1 MARVA
6 AGDKAAYAMGWI
18 VAATPNG
25 TIVWHNGGTT
35 SFGAYVGLQLD
46 RRIGVVVLTNET
58 NMGFPDAVGG
68 WVLDRLLGNLDV
80 DPFTERLKQ
89 ARAAAEK
96 DAKLW
101 ARPANPRASP
111 QFAPLAG
118 SFTNPAVGK
127 VEIKQDGDAL
137 VMELATGALKLS
149 PWDGEI
155 FTAALV
161 PNGPLAAVAE
171 NLGPQPLS
179 FAQFQMDA
187 TGALNVVRLT
197 TSDGQTYE
205 FRRE

>member
-1 MARVA
+1 
-6 AGDKAAYAMGWI
+6 MGE
-18 VAATPNG
+18 
-25 TIVWHNGGTT
+25 T
-35 SFGAYVGLQLD
+35 SDG
-46 RRIGVVVLTNET
+46 
-58 NMGFPDAVGG
+58 VGG
-68 WVLDRLLGNLDV
+68 CH
-80 DPFTERLKQ
+80 PFTERLKQ
-89 ARAAAEK
+89 ARAGREGRQALGEAGE
-96 DAKLW
+96 
-101 ARPANPRASP
+101 PATVP
-111 QFAPLAG
+111 QVRLRAG

-127 VEIKQDGDAL
+127 AEINQDDDAL

-187 TGALNVVRLT
+187 TGALNVLRLT
-197 TSDGQTYE
+197 TSDGQTFE